1 MMKSP
6 PAHPNTA
13 EMRRYDIDWLRVLAV
28 LLIFL
33 YHCSRPFDNLE
44 AWHVKN
50 NQLTSAFTLP
60 TLLGVLWIMPL
71 FFVLS
76 GASAYFSL
84 RSRGV
89 ESFVRARFLRL
100 VVPLTTVGWFVLSP
114 LQVYIER
121 VTNTGYNT
129 PPFSGS
135 FLEFLPHYFEG
146 IYGDGGNFAWHG
158 VHLWFLYW
166 LYMFSLLALPL
177 FLYLMSA
184 PGRRLIAML
193 AALVQRPGAIFLF
206 ALPLCLSEAL
216 IRGGIGPGNE
226 EGGWYLATYVILLI
240 YGFLIVADA
249 PYDQAIQKHRWVAL
263 GLAALMLVVV
273 LVGGLPS
280 QWTQLGAAAPI
291 VESVLKGVAG
301 WSSLVAILG
310 FGRRHLQAVHPSLR
324 YAGEAVLPFYI
335 LHQPVIVILGYV
347 IRTWDVSIGVK
358 YLILSV
364 TAFTVIMLVY
374 EFAVRR
380 FNLLRFLFGMHPQ
393 PTHHPVAQPAA
404 LG

>member
-1 MMKSP
+1 MKSP
-6 PAHPNTA
+6 PAGPNTA
-13 EMRRYDIDWLRVLAV
+13 ETRRYDLDWLRVLAI

-33 YHCSRPFDNLE
+33 YHSSRPFDNLE
-44 AWHVKN
+44 SWHVKN

-60 TLLGVLWIMPL
+60 ALLGVLWIMPL
-71 FFVLS
+71 FFILS
-76 GASAYFSL
+76 GAGAYFSL
-84 RSRGV
+84 RSRAV

-114 LQVYIER
+114 PQVYIER

-146 IYGDGGNFAWHG
+146 LYGRGGNFAWSG
-158 VHLWFLYW
+158 VHLWYLYW
-166 LYMFSLLALPL
+166 LYMFSLLALPI
-177 FLYLMSA
+177 FLYLISA
-184 PGRRLIAML
+184 PGHRLIAKL
-193 AALVQRPGAIFLF
+193 AALVERPGAIFLL

-216 IRGGIGPGNE
+216 VRAGIGPNNE

-249 PYDQAIQKHRWVAL
+249 RYGQAIQRHRWVAL
-263 GLAALMLVVV
+263 GLAALMVVVV

-280 QWTQLGAAAPI
+280 QWAQLGAAAPI
-291 VESVLKGVAG
+291 VESVLKAVAG
-301 WSSLVAILG
+301 WFFLVAVLG
-310 FGRRHLQAVHPSLR
+310 FSSRYLSFAHSSLR
-324 YAGEAVLPFYI
+324 YVGEAVLPFYI

-347 IRTWDVSIGVK
+347 IRTWDMSIGVK

-364 TAFTVIMLVY
+364 TAFAVIMLVY

-380 FNLLRFLFGMHPQ
+380 FNLPRFLFGMHPQ
-393 PTHHPVAQPAA
+393 PTRQPTAQPAA
-404 LG
+404 VG

>member
-6 PAHPNTA
+6 PVRPNTS
-13 EMRRYDIDWLRVLAV
+13 ETRRYDIDWLRVLAV

-33 YHCSRPFDNLE
+33 YHSSRPFDNLE
-44 AWHVKN
+44 SWHVKN

-60 TLLGVLWIMPL
+60 AMLGALWIMPL

-84 RSRGV
+84 RSRAA

-100 VVPLTTVGWFVLSP
+100 AVPLVTIGWFVLSP
-114 LQVYIER
+114 PQIYIER

-135 FLEFLPHYFEG
+135 FLEFLPQYFHG
-146 IYGDGGNFAWHG
+146 IYGAGGNFAWHG

-166 LYMFSLLALPL
+166 LYMFSLLALPI
-177 FLYLMSA
+177 FLYLMNT

-193 AALVQRPGAIFLF
+193 AALVERPGAIFLF
-206 ALPLCLSEAL
+206 ALPLCLSEAM
-216 IRGGIGPGNE
+216 IRAGIGPDHE
-226 EGGWYLATYVILLI
+226 EGGWFLATYVILLI

-249 PYDQAIQKHRWVAL
+249 RYDQAIQKHRWAAL
-263 GLAALMLVVV
+263 GLAALAVAVV

-280 QWTQLGAAAPI
+280 EWAQLGAAAPI

-301 WSSLVAILG
+301 WFFLVAILG
-310 FGRRHLQAVHPSLR
+310 FGGRHLRAVHPSLR

-335 LHQPVIVILGYV
+335 LHQPVIVMLGYV
-347 IRTWDVSIGVK
+347 IRTWDMSIGVK
-358 YLILSV
+358 YMIVSII
-364 TAFTVIMLVY
+364 AFTVIMLVY

-380 FNLLRFLFGMHPQ
+380 FNLLRILFGMHPQ
-393 PTHHPVAQPAA
+393 ATRQPAAQPAA